1 MEVVAS
7 TPKLVDPAA
16 FDPEGGL
23 TATLPRSDIETALQ
37 DDAGADLFL
46 EIARIQN
53 GERDDRT
60 VKVAWERGDLEE
72 LLQRASGDRI
82 TLTFSQD
89 EVERMLE
96 ADFEAHGLREKALVL
111 TVAVATAAGMAG
123 SAAAQVLNDGGSGG
137 TSAPSALVTD
147 ASTSGV
153 PGAVTS
159 FSTDA
164 STAGVAADA
173 STADG
178 WTNSVQSP
186 VGEAVPTD
194 GWTNSVQAPDA
205 GVPADGWTSSVK
217 SPVPDPAGVNI
228 VTDVSTSG
236 QPGAVSGFATDA
248 STSGQPGA
256 VTGFI
261 TDTGSEATRS
271 PSAPASTGSGF
282 TMPSAA
288 VDAALAAGL
297 AMLIIGAAFVGRT
310 RRHGMQPA

>member
-16 FDPEGGL
+16 LDAEGGL
-23 TATLPRSDIETALQ
+23 TATFPRSEIETALH
-37 DDAGADLFL
+37 DDAGADLML

-60 VKVAWERGDLEE
+60 VKVAWERGDLED
-72 LLQRASGDRI
+72 LLKRASGDPI
-82 TLTFSQD
+82 TLTFSNA

-111 TVAVATAAGMAG
+111 TVAAATAAGLAG
-123 SAAAQVLNDGGSGG
+123 GAAAQMMNDGGGA
-137 TSAPSALVTD
+137 TPSAAVSGIVTD

-153 PGAVTS
+153 PGSVSS

-164 STAGVAADA
+164 STAGTAA
-173 STADG
+173 
-178 WTNSVQSP
+178 
-186 VGEAVPTD
+186 
-194 GWTNSVQAPDA
+194 DA
-205 GVPADGWTSSVK
+205 GVP
-217 SPVPDPAGVNI
+217 GVNI
-228 VTDVSTSG
+228 VTDASTSG
-236 QPGAVSGFATDA
+236 QPGSVSGFATDA

-256 VTGFI
+256 VSGFI
-261 TDTGSEATRS
+261 TDTGSDATRT
-271 PSAPASTGSGF
+271 PAAPTGTGGGF

-297 AMLIIGAAFVGRT
+297 AMLITGAAFVGRT
-310 RRHGMQPA
+310 RRRDAQPA